1 MKRLTGFFNMK
12 KLVLGALACAALV
25 LMMPGEAKAAQ
36 HERNTPL
43 LLYLSTENEGNLE
56 TQGYKWEKG
65 DGSTWNKLTLKD
77 IKIDI
82 PDNSSK
88 AIGVQGNTEI
98 VLEGENEIELTN
110 SSSDGYGGIYIYGDL
125 KITGNGK
132 LTIKVNITSGIH
144 AVRNVTIDGVTIKI
158 EDTAVH
164 GRSKIHSNKGNITI
178 KNSNVTING
187 KSNDTHI
194 SGNGLDTGSMGN
206 ILIDNSELYIKIE
219 GDGDCHCFQ
228 PKGDNL
234 ASTFV
239 IKDNDNLKVTYVKG
253 GVPYTIE
260 KSIVGKE
267 SELCN
272 SGTKEVTITYKES
285 TNSGSPSDKKN
296 ESSPFH
302 KFETDSIKE
311 AKASGKIDATGG
323 WKSFDR
329 GTLNE
334 LAKLGKDISV
344 TYDFNGHTYRVV
356 VPKGFDPQKLVNEE
370 GYCGFLYLAKV
381 YGAVMIK

>member
-25 LMMPGEAKAAQ
+25 LLMPGEAKAAE
-36 HERNTPL
+36 HVRNTV
-43 LLYLSTENEGNLE
+43 LSFIQNSETVDKLE
-56 TQGYKWEKG
+56 SDGYKWEKG
-65 DGSTWNKLTLKD
+65 NGSTWNKLTLKD
-77 IKIDI
+77 IKFDVS
-82 PDNSSK
+82 DNAWR
-88 AIGVQGNTEI
+88 AISVQGDTKI
-98 VLEGENEIELTN
+98 VLEGENEIKYTGE
-110 SSSDGYGGIYIYGDL
+110 GWGGIYAMGNL
-125 KITGNGK
+125 EITGNGK
-132 LTIKVNITSGIH
+132 LTIAVDDACGIN
-144 AVRNVTIDGVTIKI
+144 ANGDVTIDGVTIEI
-158 EDTAVH
+158 TDTAAH
-164 GRSKIHSNKGNITI
+164 SKSKINAHQGNITI
-178 KNSNVTING
+178 ENSNVTIKG
-187 KSNDTHI
+187 MSTGDQGT
-194 SGNGLDTGSMGN
+194 GNGLDTESSGK

-219 GDGDCHCFQ
+219 GDGDFHCFN
-228 PKGDNL
+228 PKSDDL

-253 GVPYTIE
+253 GVTNTIE
-260 KSIVGKE
+260 KTIVGKE
-267 SELCN
+267 GELCD
-272 SGTKEVTITYKES
+272 SGTKEVTITYGRS
-285 TNSGSPSDKKN
+285 TNPGSPSDKKN

-302 KFETDSIKE
+302 KFETNSIKE

-334 LAKLGKDISV
+334 LSKLGKDISV
-344 TYDFNGHTYRVV
+344 TYDFNGHTYCVV